1 MDTIFNLSYG
11 SGLAGNLRGRDQLIQ
26 KNNKDKKDM
35 DYMNNFLKYFII
47 GVFFWVVVDYTTA
60 FNPDF
65 QRWIDHMPEIWSF
78 YIGYPLLFSFLIYKK
93 KWDTR
98 KVFYSMI
105 IVAFII
111 EVILSNN
118 ALLYTFPIML
128 IMIPIAVAIYSFI
141 TFTPKWI
148 VEKKIIEN
156 KKKLIIL
163 VIVWATVSILSFITR
178 SNLGS

>member
-1 MDTIFNLSYG
+1 
-11 SGLAGNLRGRDQLIQ
+11 
-26 KNNKDKKDM
+26 
-35 DYMNNFLKYFII
+35 
-47 GVFFWVVVDYTTA
+47 
-60 FNPDF
+60 
-65 QRWIDHMPEIWSF
+65 
-78 YIGYPLLFSFLIYKK
+78 
-93 KWDTR
+93 
-98 KVFYSMI
+98 MI

>member
-1 MDTIFNLSYG
+1 
-11 SGLAGNLRGRDQLIQ
+11 
-26 KNNKDKKDM
+26 M
-35 DYMNNFLKYFII
+35 DYMNSFLKYFII

-65 QRWIDHMPEIWSF
+65 QRWVAHMPEIWLF
-78 YIGYPLLFSFLIYKK
+78 YTGYPLLFAYLIYKK
-93 KWDTR
+93 QWNTR
-98 KVFYSMI
+98 KIFYSMI
-105 IVAFII
+105 IAAFII

-118 ALLYTFPIML
+118 TLLYTFPIML
-128 IMIPIAVAIYSFI
+128 IMIPIAVSIYSFI

-156 KKKLIIL
+156 RKKLIIL

>member
-1 MDTIFNLSYG
+1 LGKKAIDI
-11 SGLAGNLRGRDQLIQ
+11 
-26 KNNKDKKDM
+26 KNNKDKKNM
-35 DYMNNFLKYFII
+35 NYMNNFLKYFII

-65 QRWIDHMPEIWSF
+65 QDWINHMPSIWLF
-78 YIGYPLLFSFLIYKK
+78 YIGYPLLFAFLIYKK
-93 KWDTR
+93 QWNTK
-98 KVFYSMI
+98 KIFYSMI
-105 IVAFII
+105 IAAFII

-118 ALLYTFPIML
+118 TLLYTFPIML
-128 IMIPIAVAIYSFI
+128 IMIPIAVCIYGFI

-156 KKKLIIL
+156 RKKLIIL

>member
-1 MDTIFNLSYG
+1 
-11 SGLAGNLRGRDQLIQ
+11 
-26 KNNKDKKDM
+26 M
-35 DYMNNFLKYFII
+35 DYMNSFLKYFII

-65 QRWIDHMPEIWSF
+65 QEWVDHMPLIWSF

-93 KWDTR
+93 QWNTR
-98 KVFYSMI
+98 KIFYSMI

-118 ALLYTFPIML
+118 VLLYTFPIML
-128 IMIPIAVAIYSFI
+128 IMIPIAVSIYSFI
-141 TFTPKWI
+141 TFIPKWI

-156 KKKLIIL
+156 RKKLIIL

-178 SNLGS
+178 NNLGS